1 MFNISMA
8 WNYFNPVE
16 IVFQPIDNLISYV
29 KGNKI
34 LLVTT
39 PGFSRRGVAERIKQ
53 ILSSREVIVW
63 DKVQPNPGLDE
74 LDLAINQLQKEKI
87 DFVIGLGGGSALD
100 SAKVLACLLKSPP
113 TLSLTKLLSFN
124 ENNTLLNRL
133 PLLLMPTTAGTG
145 SEVTPFATIWDRH
158 EGKKHSLSGNF
169 MYPDVALIDETLT
182 FSLEREAALYPAL
195 DALSHALE
203 SLWNINKTPISQT
216 FSYASLR
223 LLADSLPKMELEE
236 KNRDVKYNLL
246 IGSMLAGLAIS
257 QTKTAIAHAI
267 SYPLTLN
274 FKIPH
279 GLACS
284 FTLPFLIEKYLNENP
299 SEKESLLLYKVQKII
314 LDLNLIERIKKY
326 VDYDEMLN
334 TVEFGNLN
342 SRLKNYSGG
351 LNYSIKEL
359 LKKIH
364 ANQISLTKV
373 STNN

>member
-1 MFNISMA
+1 M
-8 WNYFNPVE
+8 
-16 IVFQPIDNLISYV
+16 
-29 KGNKI
+29 
-34 LLVTT
+34 
-39 PGFSRRGVAERIKQ
+39 
-53 ILSSREVIVW
+53 
-63 DKVQPNPGLDE
+63 
-74 LDLAINQLQKEKI
+74 
-87 DFVIGLGGGSALD
+87 
-100 SAKVLACLLKSPP
+100 
-113 TLSLTKLLSFN
+113 
-124 ENNTLLNRL
+124 
-133 PLLLMPTTAGTG
+133 
-145 SEVTPFATIWDRH
+145 
-158 EGKKHSLSGNF
+158 
-169 MYPDVALIDETLT
+169 
-182 FSLEREAALYPAL
+182 